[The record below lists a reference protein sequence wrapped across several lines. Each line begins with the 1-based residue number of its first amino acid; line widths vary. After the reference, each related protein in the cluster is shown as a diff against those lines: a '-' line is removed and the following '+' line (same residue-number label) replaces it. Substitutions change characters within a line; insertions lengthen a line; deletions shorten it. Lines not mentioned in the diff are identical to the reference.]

1 MVRDLRIGNRYTY
14 KGREMGI
21 LCGKYIQGAGGAGH
35 QEPYYKI
42 TFQQKN
48 SKVELTL
55 DWDEKFTPVHRGHC
69 QVEEEEVEET
79 KEERDE

>member
-1 MVRDLRIGNRYTY
+1 MVRDLRIGDRYTY
-14 KGREMGI
+14 KGEEMGI
-21 LCGKYIQGAGGAGH
+21 LCGKFIQGAGGAGH

-69 QVEEEEVEET
+69 QVEEEVET